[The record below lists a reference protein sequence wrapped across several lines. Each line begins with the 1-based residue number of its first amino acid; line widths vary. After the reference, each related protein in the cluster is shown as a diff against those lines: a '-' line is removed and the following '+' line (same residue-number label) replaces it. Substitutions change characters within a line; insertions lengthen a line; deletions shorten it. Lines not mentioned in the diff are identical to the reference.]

1 MIPRIIRFLTVDIW
15 RIRLRNLPRKK
26 SFLIK
31 QLRVV
36 LLALRGFDEDKCQLR
51 ASALTFY
58 SLLSIVPVLA
68 MTFGIA
74 KGFGLDT
81 MLQTQLLGLLERF
94 PGQEDVLSGVINS
107 ANNLLENT
115 KGGVIAGIGVVLLF
129 WTVIKV
135 LGNVERSFN
144 DIWGVKKAR
153 SIGRR
158 LSDYLSMMLVCPIL
172 FVMSSS
178 ITVFAAGQ
186 IRLITERIALL
197 GAISPLIF
205 ALLRLFPYCVIW
217 ILFSFIYIFMPNAKV
232 NFKSGILA
240 GIVAGTTYQV
250 VQWVY
255 ISFQIGVVK
264 YNAIYGSFAALPLF
278 LVWLQ
283 LSWLIVLFGA
293 EISFAH
299 QNVDTY
305 EFEPD
310 CLRASGRFRKL
321 LALRITHQLVKN
333 FCAGEKAWTATQIS
347 HTLEIPIRLARQI
360 LYELT
365 EGGI

>member
-1 MIPRIIRFLTVDIW
+1 
-15 RIRLRNLPRKK
+15 
-26 SFLIK
+26 
-31 QLRVV
+31 
-36 LLALRGFDEDKCQLR
+36 
-51 ASALTFY
+51 
-58 SLLSIVPVLA
+58 
-68 MTFGIA
+68 
-74 KGFGLDT
+74 
-81 MLQTQLLGLLERF
+81 
-94 PGQEDVLSGVINS
+94 
-107 ANNLLENT
+107 
-115 KGGVIAGIGVVLLF
+115 
-129 WTVIKV
+129 
-135 LGNVERSFN
+135 
-144 DIWGVKKAR
+144 
-153 SIGRR
+153 
-158 LSDYLSMMLVCPIL
+158 
-172 FVMSSS
+172 MSSS
-178 ITVFAAGQ
+178 ITVFAASQ

-365 EGGI
+365 EGGIISETVTEADEEVAYQPAQCTEKYTAKYVLDALDKRGSDDIAVAESSELDKLSECLEAFGDIIEKSPANVSLKDL